1 MKRSLAMMLAL
12 LMALCI
18 VPTVAFAADPVA
30 WIGETGYETL
40 EEAVNVAT
48 DGAVIMLGE
57 GDFTT
62 YGNTSPKK
70 SLTFVGAE
78 SGNTKWYIGSP
89 TPDKINEGSEYNG
102 DYSFDGCE
110 SITFKNIK
118 FSVYP
123 SAYKGFIRINNVEVD
138 GCEITGMSTYWGYS
152 KTTFKNTTFNC
163 PAGEYALWYY
173 TGNEMS
179 FDNCTF
185 NASGKVINAYREG
198 TSSTAESPLVLNF
211 KDCKVNSSEANKSVL
226 NIKDNNNYY
235 TVNIRGTNT
244 VEGLNPN
251 DITCSRLFQ
260 VEGYA
265 DNYNLSGGKGNSKN
279 CQATVNI
286 DGISVWKDGKMVK
299 HAIDT
304 ANDKYTDG
312 YKDNAFDVTYS
323 DWSAWNNDTRTRTFT
338 KICKYCGYK
347 EEGTEKETRTVE
359 HHDHYYSDPTPVP
372 MIIIPPKTGDMTIW
386 QSILN
391 FLGIK

>member
-286 DGISVWKDGKMVK
+286 DGISVWKGGEMVK

-359 HHDHYYSDPTPVP
+359 HHDHYYPAPTPVP
-372 MIIIPPKTGDMTIW
+372 VMVIPPKTGDMTIW

>member
-304 ANDKYTDG
+304 KNYTDG

-338 KICKYCGYK
+338 KICRYCGYK